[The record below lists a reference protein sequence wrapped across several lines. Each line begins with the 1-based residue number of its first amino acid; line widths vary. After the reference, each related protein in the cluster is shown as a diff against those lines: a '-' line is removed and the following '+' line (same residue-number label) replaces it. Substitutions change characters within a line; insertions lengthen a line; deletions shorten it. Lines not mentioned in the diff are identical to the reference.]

1 MAFVVN
7 DLSGGGSVNVVEGG
21 DDSSIDKEKAT
32 DENGA
37 YDPDL
42 DELSSYQ
49 PTENKVTGYA
59 LGMRNVT
66 GIFGLPYQ
74 FMPHVDPRIT
84 TGAGGLD
91 GFGADYANN
100 IIAGMPLLF
109 MAPGKPSF
117 MAGYSSDEK
126 KTVLERVLGNVS
138 GQAATVD
145 DIISKTGRF
154 YTFRYD
160 VTPFYQ
166 VVNPM
171 CRITARLLGI
181 QDKKINGKDLDKLN
195 WMDVTMQ
202 SITGLGTF
210 LNDYLSIPFYIDTDT
225 QVSESFGNSITDTS
239 LASTVDSFSDM
250 GRELMFYLG
259 YTPALAGSNL
269 GADILSN
276 AENLM
281 DMIRGTFHDTI
292 FESIVD
298 QVTAVA
304 TGGRLIFPKIWSD
317 SDFSRS
323 YNVTLKLRSPDLD
336 NFSVWLNIIVPL
348 CHILGFVSPR
358 MIDGNPNA
366 FQSPP
371 LVRAMYKGFF
381 NVDMGIITSAD
392 ITKGDDAQWNANG
405 IPTSVDIN
413 LTISDLYDV
422 MALTATK
429 SGLKFETMDNT
440 AEMDYLM
447 NLCGINIY
455 KPEIGRMMDMYLVN
469 FENSITDIPRN
480 IWGNIRSDIGTAIN
494 NVFRGM

>member
-1 MAFVVN
+1 MPE
-7 DLSGGGSVNVVEGG
+7 LPPKEPSVDVIDGNTPTTSEEPSNQP
-21 DDSSIDKEKAT
+21 SSEVY
-32 DENGA
+32 N
-37 YDPDL
+37 PDL
-42 DELSSYQ
+42 EILGNYQ
-49 PTENKVTGYA
+49 PTSDAVNTYSM
-59 LGMRNVT
+59 GMKNVS

-84 TGAGGLD
+84 YGGYGNE
-91 GFGADYANN
+91 GFGADYASN

-109 MAPGKPSF
+109 MAPGRPSF
-117 MAGYSSDEK
+117 MAGYSKGEK
-126 KTVLERVLGNVS
+126 KNVLERVLSNLSRDSVN
-138 GQAATVD
+138 VD
-145 DIISKTGRF
+145 DIISKNGKF
-154 YTFRYD
+154 YTFKYD
-160 VTPFYQ
+160 VTEFYQ

-181 QDKKINGKDLDKLN
+181 QDKKLNGKDLDKLN
-195 WMDVTMQ
+195 WMDVTMDN
-202 SITGLGTF
+202 IKGLGSF
-210 LNDYLSIPFYIDTDT
+210 INDYLSIPFYIDTDN
-225 QVSESFGNSITDTS
+225 QISESFGNSVTDTS

-259 YTPALAGSNL
+259 YGTNQIDSALGTDLA
-269 GADILSN
+269 SN
-276 AENLM
+276 AENLA
-281 DMIRGTFHDTI
+281 DMIKGTFHDTI
-292 FESIVD
+292 FESIAD
-298 QVTAVA
+298 QIGAVA

-323 YNVTLKLRSPDLD
+323 YNVSLKLRSPDLD

-366 FQSPP
+366 FMSPP

-392 ITKGDDAQWNANG
+392 ISKGDDAQWNANG

-413 LTISDLYDV
+413 LTITDLYDV

-429 SGLKFETMDNT
+429 SNIFKFDTLDNT

-469 FENSITDIPRN
+469 IGNSIGDIPRN
-480 IWGNIRSDIGTAIN
+480 IWGNIRSDITQAIN
-494 NVFRGM
+494 NIFRGF